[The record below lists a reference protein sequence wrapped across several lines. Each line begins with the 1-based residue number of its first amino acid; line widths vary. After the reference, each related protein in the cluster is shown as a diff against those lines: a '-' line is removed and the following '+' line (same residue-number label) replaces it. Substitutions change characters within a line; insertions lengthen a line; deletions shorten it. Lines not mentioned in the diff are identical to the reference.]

1 MRLTRDQISAIL
13 STTTSIGGPD
23 VEVLLFGSRLDDSA
37 RGGDVDLVIET
48 DAGLSVLERAQIKAT
63 LEERLGLP
71 VDIVAVERQG
81 QLTPFQRVAKS
92 GAVRLEADP

>member
-1 MRLTRDQISAIL
+1 MRLTRDQIFAML
-13 STTTSIGGPD
+13 DTATSIGGAD

-63 LEERLGLP
+63 LEERLGLLAIRHLLP
-71 VDIVAVERQG
+71 RHAGGHPCSR
-81 QLTPFQRVAKS
+81 LFQCGVH
-92 GAVRLEADP
+92 

>member
-13 STTTSIGGPD
+13 NTTTSIGGPD

-71 VDIVAVERQG
+71 VDIVAVERRR
-81 QLTPFQRVAKS
+81 QLTPFQRIAKS

>member
-1 MRLTRDQISAIL
+1 
-13 STTTSIGGPD
+13 
-23 VEVLLFGSRLDDSA
+23 
-37 RGGDVDLVIET
+37 VDLVIET

-71 VDIVAVERQG
+71 VDIVAVKRQR
-81 QLTPFQRVAKS
+81 QLMPFQRIAKS

>member
-13 STTTSIGGPD
+13 RTATSIGGPD

-71 VDIVAVERQG
+71 VDIVAVERRR
-81 QLTPFQRVAKS
+81 QLTPFQRIAKS